1 MQKFKSRAS
10 GLNVG
15 AQIDGKRPEPRG
27 PADSV
32 FLTDF
37 KFPGAFAEPGC
48 VFAFANAF
56 LWKAKPPQGPSRSA
70 SDGGQLFR
78 DQRPGGPRAEGA
90 ERGRESRQGGE
101 TYTKEVF
108 DSFQN
113 RSKNF
118 SPKTGK
124 FLIPIKYRNCYFFS
138 VS

>member
-90 ERGRESRQGGE
+90 ERGGKADKGE
-101 TYTKEVF
+101 RLTQK
-108 DSFQN
+108 
-113 RSKNF
+113 R
-118 SPKTGK
+118 
-124 FLIPIKYRNCYFFS
+124 FLILFRIVPKISVRRLESFS
-138 VS
+138 YQ